1 MNPSTIPTAVAAVKV
16 GQALSKDMTP
26 SNTPLVIGGIVG
38 SVVIVVLL
46 LLLSLYFCYRRWYVY
61 KLTSRGK
68 EMQLY
73 EVYDNDDFVSVGCPN
88 CDTYITTLN
97 IENNDERLF
106 GENRNSSTITDENA
120 IISSVNE
127 DLQTEN
133 IYPDTEDLT
142 CTYGINTAVR
152 KPRRTEYI

>member
-1 MNPSTIPTAVAAVKV
+1 MKSNEVINVHDW
-16 GQALSKDMTP
+16 GQ
-26 SNTPLVIGGIVG
+26 
-38 SVVIVVLL
+38 SVH
-46 LLLSLYFCYRRWYVY
+46 
-61 KLTSRGK
+61 
-68 EMQLY
+68 
-73 EVYDNDDFVSVGCPN
+73 SVCRT
-88 CDTYITTLN
+88 DTYITTLN